1 MSNVTHCVNATAN
14 ELAPL
19 SIMWWEYV
27 GAAIGCVAGAALAA
41 GLTMGLVSLADDDLH
56 EIRLMEEEDCDG
68 DEAKKQL
75 RKLKYYAGR
84 LIPLKKD
91 HHLLLVTL
99 LLVNAGVNEALPIF
113 LDRVVPKPWMAI
125 LLSVTLVL
133 IFGEIIPSAIFTG
146 PNQLKI
152 AASFSTIVT
161 IFMWILRPVAWPI
174 ARVLDCCLG
183 HGSNEEGGSKS
194 KVLVLS
200 LHRVTIGTYINIII
214 NIV

>member
-75 RKLKYYAGR
+75 RKLK
-84 LIPLKKD
+84 
-91 HHLLLVTL
+91 
-99 LLVNAGVNEALPIF
+99 
-113 LDRVVPKPWMAI
+113 
-125 LLSVTLVL
+125 
-133 IFGEIIPSAIFTG
+133 
-146 PNQLKI
+146 
-152 AASFSTIVT
+152 
-161 IFMWILRPVAWPI
+161 
-174 ARVLDCCLG
+174 
-183 HGSNEEGGSKS
+183 
-194 KVLVLS
+194 
-200 LHRVTIGTYINIII
+200 
-214 NIV
+214 